1 MMVETS
7 PKVLFEER
15 VSKQV
20 YDLSEIIESVSIRLV
35 ELENKLS
42 ELEKSMPSLIANPKD
57 PSGEIASKFLNE
69 SREKFDNIESIL
81 KYKKNVEEENIEN
94 QTEVI
99 SEDKSVSENIINS
112 EEIIETEYVDNET
125 SEYLSA

>member
-1 MMVETS
+1 MVETS

-57 PSGEIASKFLNE
+57 PSGEIASKFL
-69 SREKFDNIESIL
+69 
-81 KYKKNVEEENIEN
+81 
-94 QTEVI
+94 
-99 SEDKSVSENIINS
+99 
-112 EEIIETEYVDNET
+112 
-125 SEYLSA
+125 